1 MRYNRDSGRYS
12 RDTVAILD
20 VQQFLRCPY
29 SPVGL
34 LFQRAQLRS
43 AWSAAL
49 RDKRDR
55 RGRWVRRPEARRR
68 QAELHELRR
77 ARQDLVHS
85 GVLHNTSFAQD
96 FRAFTYGSREIRSTR

>member
-1 MRYNRDSGRYS
+1 MG
-12 RDTVAILD
+12 DTAAIPD
-20 VQQFLRCPY
+20 VHQFLRLPLLP
-29 SPVGL
+29 SPRL